1 MSAWDFPPKNSFE
14 KAKRIVYPR
23 FLTKKDL
30 GCYEISVDLRKVRR
44 YDGET
49 NTAGR
54 AGNACRLEMW

>member
-1 MSAWDFPPKNSFE
+1 MSARNLPPKNSFE
-14 KAKRIVYPR
+14 KAKRIVYPG

-30 GCYEISVDLRKVRR
+30 LDYEISVDLRKVRR

-49 NTAGR
+49 NTTGR